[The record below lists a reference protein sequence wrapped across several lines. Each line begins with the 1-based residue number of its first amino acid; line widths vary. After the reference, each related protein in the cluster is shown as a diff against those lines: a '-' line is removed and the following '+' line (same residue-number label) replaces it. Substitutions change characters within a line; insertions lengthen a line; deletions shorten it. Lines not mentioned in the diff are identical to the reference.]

1 MIRLSGI
8 TKRFTTFSLHTIDLE
23 INSGEYMV
31 ILGPSGAG
39 KTVLLELIAG
49 LLRPDS
55 GRIEGMRGKTIGL
68 IYQDYM
74 LFPHL
79 DVKGNVAYGLKMR
92 KMQKKA
98 IHRLVTSALEE
109 LGIGHLIDR
118 DTKTLSGGEQQRV
131 AIARAMVL
139 TPDVYLFDEP
149 TAALDVSNR
158 RRTQELFLRL
168 HRDHTPT
175 VIHVTHDFEEA
186 LACGNRIAVL
196 LDGSIIQVDTPQNLF
211 NNPAHKDVADFFGY
225 KNVFSGSIKDFMF
238 QCGNVSITTPV
249 QSAPDAHI
257 AIRSNNIILSKE
269 KLISSARNSFR
280 ARVVQIIHR
289 TGYVEVTLD
298 IGVSIHVDITIQSHD
313 EMALK
318 QGYEVWATFKTTAV
332 KVFLH

>member
-1 MIRLSGI
+1 MIRLSRVS
-8 TKRFTTFSLHTIDLE
+8 KRFATFSLKTIDLE
-23 INSGEYMV
+23 IRKGEYMV

-39 KTVLLELIAG
+39 KTILLELIAG
-49 LLRPDS
+49 LIRPDS
-55 GRIEGMRGKTIGL
+55 GKVEGMRGKRIGL

-79 DVKGNVAYGLKMR
+79 DVKRNVAYGLRMR
-92 KMQKKA
+92 RMKKEK
-98 IHRLVTSALEE
+98 IRRLVTSALGE

-168 HRDHTPT
+168 HRDHTST

-186 LACGNRIAVL
+186 LACGDRIAVI

-211 NNPAHKDVADFFGY
+211 NHPCSKDVADFLGY
-225 KNVFSGSIKDFMF
+225 KNVFSGSIKDYMFM
-238 QCGNVSITTPV
+238 CGHVSIFTPI
-249 QSAPDAHI
+249 QSAPHAHI
-257 AIRSNNIILSKE
+257 AIRSNDIIISKE
-269 KLISSARNSFR
+269 KIISSARNSFLS
-280 ARVVQIIHR
+280 RVVQIMYR

-298 IGVSIHVDITIQSHD
+298 IGVCIYVDITVQSK
-313 EMALK
+313 EAMGLK
-318 QGYEVWATFKTTAV
+318 PGDEVWATFKTTGV